1 MSQAVFLFFDH
12 WLAFGSFWW
21 DSERT
26 ERSRRL
32 LGPSCCLRSAT
43 SACSETIASWLLMS
57 TSNGRLSLK
66 TLKTSQNQKR
76 NQIGQSTI
84 GQTIGQRE
92 LAEPARK
99 GSIDPLLASGARA
112 IKTIS
117 ILAERYF
124 TLPPQYLRATPTHL
138 FCGSGTG
145 GARNIHRIQSV
156 RLKQPARQVPV
167 RAPAL
172 ADRFAD

>member
-12 WLAFGSFWW
+12 RLSALFGGI
-21 DSERT
+21 
-26 ERSRRL
+26 
-32 LGPSCCLRSAT
+32 LGARNDREGGSGGIDPSCCLRSAT

-57 TSNGRLSLK
+57 TSNGRLSLPP
-66 TLKTSQNQKR
+66 LKTSKPKKSDRTKHNLT
-76 NQIGQSTI
+76 N
-84 GQTIGQRE
+84 IGQRE
-92 LAEPARK
+92 LGQSQP
-99 GSIDPLLASGARA
+99 IDSSLASGARA